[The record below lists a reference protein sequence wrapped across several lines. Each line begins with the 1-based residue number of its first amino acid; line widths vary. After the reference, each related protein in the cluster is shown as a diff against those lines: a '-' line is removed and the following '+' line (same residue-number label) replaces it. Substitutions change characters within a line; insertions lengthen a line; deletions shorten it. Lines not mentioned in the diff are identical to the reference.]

1 MTQHQEDTRSNLKKW
16 TKDLYRH
23 FSNEDIQMAHRQMK
37 RCSTSLAIRE
47 MQIKAT
53 MRYYLTLVRMTI
65 INKSTN
71 NKCWGGCEEK
81 GTLVHSIRT
90 LAGKNADWSAP
101 VDNRMEFPQ
110 KLKSTLPFYPA
121 IPLLGLYPKYPERLE
136 TYLYKVRFKRTYA
149 PNVHCSTIYNSQ
161 VLEAT

>member
-1 MTQHQEDTRSNLKKW
+1 MAN
-16 TKDLYRH
+16 RH
-23 FSNEDIQMAHRQMK
+23 MK
-37 RCSTSLAIRE
+37 GCSASLAIRE
-47 MQIKAT
+47 MQIKT
-53 MRYYLTLVRMTI
+53 TVRYYLTPVRMTI

-121 IPLLGLYPKYPERLE
+121 IPLQVTYPKNHESPIQLK
-136 TYLYKVRFKRTYA
+136 YLYVQSSA
-149 PNVHCSTIYNSQ
+149 IYNIQ
-161 VLEAT
+161 VLEIYYVPISK